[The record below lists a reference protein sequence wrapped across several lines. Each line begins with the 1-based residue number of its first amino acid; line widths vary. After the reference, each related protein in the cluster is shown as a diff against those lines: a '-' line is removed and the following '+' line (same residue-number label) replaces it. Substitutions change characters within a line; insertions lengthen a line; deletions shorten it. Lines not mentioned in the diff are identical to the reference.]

1 VYNVPAYFSG
11 LEELP
16 ERFHLMICL
25 ESISRGLDE
34 FAASLAPDYEI
45 LWINPGS
52 NGYSDAVGHHCY
64 ERLAEQDGPCEDCPV
79 AESFI
84 DHKLTEAVIN
94 LGEGRQVSVKG
105 YPTSSGNGNPGGVI
119 LVARTVRQVTE
130 SENTVHDGPTL
141 YKIPLDQSSYPHITF
156 DLETLKTVRYNIAAI
171 TLFGYSYKEFEEINL
186 GTLDVKSTPDE
197 ITSLVDKVKK
207 DGYYCYDTVIANSS
221 GDNFDCQVVLC
232 RMELISQPIIFAVFQ
247 NIAERKDAE
256 RLLAESESLYRSLV
270 ENSPDII
277 LELDHKGS
285 ILFCNRVLTGLNKE
299 DAIGTNLLDYIQ
311 KEHHKKVRQALDRSV
326 TRRRNTS
333 YEVSVTTPAGTRW
346 WSTRVLPL
354 ERNGR
359 LDRFLLIITD
369 NTEARRS
376 VEALTLSEERYRNL
390 VENSPL
396 PIFVYSDETIR
407 YLSPMGVKLI
417 GASGSEKLLGRSIL
431 DFVHPDDRETARQSL
446 IQETNTVDKTTQ
458 SEFRIK
464 RIDGQI
470 LNVVCSAIHVNF
482 EGEPSKLA
490 IIKDV
495 TARVKAEEALRAS
508 ETKFRYITEN
518 MRDAVWMMDFNWQHI
533 YISPSIEKI
542 RGFTTDEIRNL
553 PIEES
558 LPPHS
563 LENAKRLLA
572 DVLSTGGYAED
583 GSPFTVMFEQEE
595 YCKDGTLIW
604 TEVQATL
611 VYDEEG
617 KPVGMMGITRD
628 ITERREAEKSLKQ
641 SEEQYR
647 NLLENSPLPIII
659 HREGKVIYANAMA
672 MSTMNAESTDQMVGM
687 ETMDF
692 VHESNR
698 EELLKMR
705 EYLNEN
711 IYATNRGKMKLVTF
725 DGNPIESEFTSMHVT
740 FSGAPARMIMFYNF
754 NGDDSSSQY

>member
-1 VYNVPAYFSG
+1 
-11 LEELP
+11 
-16 ERFHLMICL
+16 MICI

-34 FAASLAPDYEI
+34 FAASIAPDYKI
-45 LWINPGS
+45 LWINPDS
-52 NGYSDAVGHHCY
+52 NGYSDAVGHPCY
-64 ERLAEQDGPCEDCPV
+64 ESLAGQDGPCEDCPV
-79 AESFI
+79 AESFSKG
-84 DHKLTEAVIN
+84 KLSEAVITN
-94 LGEGRQVSVKG
+94 GEGQQVSVKG
-105 YPTSSGNGNPGGVI
+105 YPTSGANGNPGGVM
-119 LVARTVRQVTE
+119 LVAGTIKQVTE
-130 SENTVHDGPTL
+130 SDNAVPDGPTL

-156 DLETLKTVRYNIAAI
+156 DLETLETVRYNIAAM
-171 TLFGYSYKEFEEINL
+171 TRFGYSYKEFNEINF

-197 ITSLVDKVKK
+197 ITSIVDTVKK
-207 DGYYCYDTVIANSS
+207 DGYYCYDTVITNSS
-221 GDNFDCQVVLC
+221 GVKFDCQVVLC
-232 RMELISQPIIFAVFQ
+232 RMELVNRPIMLAVFQ
-247 NIAERKDAE
+247 DIAERKDAE

-277 LELDHKGS
+277 LELDQKGS
-285 ILFCNRVLTGLNKE
+285 ILFCNRILTGLNEE
-299 DAIGTNLLDYIQ
+299 DAIGTNLLDYIPM
-311 KEHHKKVRQALDRSV
+311 EHHKKVRQALDRSG

-376 VEALTLSEERYRNL
+376 VDALTLSEERYRNL

-396 PIFVYSDETIR
+396 PIFVYSGETIR

-417 GASGSEKLLGRSIL
+417 GASGSDKLLGRSIL
-431 DFVHPDDRETARQSL
+431 DFVHPDDRDTARESL
-446 IQETNTVDKTTQ
+446 IQNANSVDQTIE

-470 LNVVCSAIHVNF
+470 LNVVCSAIHVKF

-490 IIKDV
+490 IINDV
-495 TARVKAEEALRAS
+495 TDRVEAEEALRAS

-563 LENAKRLLA
+563 LDNAKRLLA
-572 DVLSTGGYAED
+572 DVLSKGGRAED
-583 GSPFTVMFEQEE
+583 GSPFTVIFEQEE
-595 YCKDGTLIW
+595 YCKDGSLVW
-604 TEVQATL
+604 TEVQATF

-628 ITERREAEKSLKQ
+628 ITERREAEKVLKQ

-647 NLLENSPLPIII
+647 HLLENSPLPIII
-659 HREGKVIYANAMA
+659 HRGGEVIYANAIC
-672 MSTMNAESTDQMVGM
+672 MSTMNAESSDQMVGKD
-687 ETMDF
+687 TMDF
-692 VHESNR
+692 IHESNR
-698 EELLKMR
+698 EEFLKMR
-705 EYLNEN
+705 EYVNEN
-711 IYATNRGKMKLVTF
+711 IHVTNRGKLKFVTL
-725 DGNPIESEFTSMHVT
+725 DGKPIESEFTSMHVT
-740 FSGAPARMIMFYNF
+740 FSGASARMIMFYNF
-754 NGDDSSSQY
+754 NGNDRS